1 MLSFHPTIQKI
12 KVMVL
17 GFLKFNHFQGDFL
30 LFAVFA
36 FEMEILETNI
46 KTVLIALA
54 YAVWN
59 LTLHIVLCDLAGVSN
74 NTVAKPHSSRTRSQ
88 LWKCSKKS
96 RGIRYDPPVPVT
108 ELHNVLSLS
117 HL

>member
-54 YAVWN
+54 YAV
-59 LTLHIVLCDLAGVSN
+59 
-74 NTVAKPHSSRTRSQ
+74 
-88 LWKCSKKS
+88 
-96 RGIRYDPPVPVT
+96 
-108 ELHNVLSLS
+108 
-117 HL
+117 